1 MDKEASRASK
11 SQSQKFRDA
20 ARELGCDGSEKHFD
34 EALAKIAKQK
44 PHDDLSKRKEKARRV
59 RPGQFTLR

>member
-44 PHDDLSKRKEKARRV
+44 PHDDLSKRKEK
-59 RPGQFTLR
+59 PGG